1 MEDRILSGASLVVLS
16 VLFGGYGIGMLIAAY
31 RTVNNSA
38 WAEKAALGALGVI
51 ASVLLGHVLAVL
63 LT

>member
-1 MEDRILSGASLVVLS
+1 
-16 VLFGGYGIGMLIAAY
+16 MLIAAY

-38 WAEKAALGALGVI
+38 WAEKAALGTLGVI
-51 ASVLLGHVLAVL
+51 ASVLLGHVLTIL